1 MRKERQIR
9 LLISGILITVFLQF
23 LAVKAF
29 HCHSGNVRSCTSQSC
44 CSDNHHQP
52 EQPQQSEQDTPTS
65 CQVCQYTLSPF
76 IEAAPSQI
84 VYLPVGRCFDLVIP
98 SVGKP
103 ILASRYIS
111 LRAPPGLD
119 THS

>member
-1 MRKERQIR
+1 MRRERNIR

-44 CSDNHHQP
+44 CADNHQSS
-52 EQPQQSEQDTPTS
+52 EQPEQDTPTS

-76 IEAAPSQI
+76 IEAAPLQI
-84 VYLPVGRCFDLVIP
+84 VYLPVGRRFDLVVP

>member
-1 MRKERQIR
+1 MRKERHIR

-29 HCHSGNVRSCTSQSC
+29 HCHSGKVRSCTSQSC
-44 CSDNHHQP
+44 CTDDH
-52 EQPQQSEQDTPTS
+52 QQSEQPEQSDRDTPTS

-76 IEAAPSQI
+76 IDAQPLQI
-84 VYLPVGRCFDLVIP
+84 VYLPKGRCFNLVIP

-111 LRAPPGLD
+111 LRAPPALN
-119 THS
+119 TYS